1 MSQFNKNKLEYDTV
15 YHIYNCGIDGSN
27 LFITNDDYDH
37 FLSKYSIYI
46 EPIAETFAWCL
57 LGNHFHLV
65 VRIKKESEI
74 KTLEELNLFGV
85 KTKIRTE
92 GKKPNPTNQFSHLF
106 NSYAQHFNNKYKRHG
121 TLFERSFHKK
131 LINNRSYF
139 KRCLIY
145 VHQNPIKHGFVEN
158 LSEYRYTSY
167 NTILSD
173 KVTLLKREKVMT
185 LFENQSDFSESH
197 ILLVSLDESFD

>member
-1 MSQFNKNKLEYDTV
+1 M
-15 YHIYNCGIDGSN
+15 
-27 LFITNDDYDH
+27 
-37 FLSKYSIYI
+37 
-46 EPIAETFAWCL
+46 
-57 LGNHFHLV
+57 
-65 VRIKKESEI
+65 
-74 KTLEELNLFGV
+74 
-85 KTKIRTE
+85 
-92 GKKPNPTNQFSHLF
+92 
-106 NSYAQHFNNKYKRHG
+106 
-121 TLFERSFHKK
+121 
-131 LINNRSYF
+131 
-139 KRCLIY
+139 IY